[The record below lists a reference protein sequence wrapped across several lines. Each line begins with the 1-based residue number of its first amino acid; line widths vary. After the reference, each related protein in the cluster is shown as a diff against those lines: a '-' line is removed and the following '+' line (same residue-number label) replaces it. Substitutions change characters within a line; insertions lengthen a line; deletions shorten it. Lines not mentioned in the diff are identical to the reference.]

1 MEKTLR
7 SFSPKP
13 HRTPS
18 RRRLIVVATV
28 LLALCGACVMTPFHP
43 ATARAA
49 GQSRDLSK
57 RRAMADAA
65 LAKRRTSPQRASAET
80 LGTPPQRMSE
90 SAIRQIQ
97 AMQAEKAA
105 RTPKQRK
112 MDSQLL
118 YAMRMAQGKE
128 VAPGVAKLHSEI
140 EISNGMTRVSVR
152 AAVTD
157 ATLALV
163 KNLGGEVIRS
173 FAFAKTIEANMPIN
187 QLEALAADERVI
199 FIAPPSKPILNRAES
214 PAPAPVV
221 TPTPTLSAIP
231 SVAERQARVRGRV
244 LNAMSA
250 VKGAQGTPA
259 NAITIPAIR
268 AATAEGDIRHRARAA
283 RTTFNVDGAGL
294 KIGILSDSFNTLNG
308 LVNDVLSGDLPGPG
322 NPNGFTTPVRFAG
335 SGDLRNIP
343 SGVDGTDE
351 GRAMAQIIHS
361 VAPGAQLFFATASN
375 SIEDFA
381 NNILALRGIS
391 PDPGP
396 FGNVPD
402 GGCDIIVDD
411 IFYLVETGLHDGQ
424 SGTVISPF
432 NMAIVNQAVADVT
445 ANGAL
450 YFSSAGNSGN
460 VNDGTGGAWEGDFT
474 SAGPAPEPLSIR
486 GDALNWTPDAVT
498 PTPFNQIQ
506 SNTFFSNLTLQW
518 SDPLGAST
526 NDYDVFIF
534 DPTGTNLFFAS
545 ENIQDGTSPQDPFE
559 AIFGLPGTLLVIVRN
574 TGSAARYLS
583 LSSNRGLLQF
593 ATPGQTRGHAATPGA
608 IGVAATPTSF
618 TFEGSPV
625 TAGPAF
631 PSPFAS
637 GNAVETFSSDGPRRS
652 FFAPDGTPLGNGR
665 LTVADGGGVVRQK
678 PDVTA
683 ADGVPTTLGRVLNP
697 FFGTSAAAPH
707 ACAIAALVKAAFIKN
722 GTPNPTPAQ
731 IRAILQNTAADI
743 EAPGPDR
750 DSGFGILQAFQAVQA
765 TGLPGGAG
773 IDFGD
778 ANVVEAVGGNQ
789 NGFVEPGETANLTLR
804 LTNVG
809 VAGATGVSA
818 TISTSA
824 PGVRITTPT
833 QSYGSIAPNGG
844 AANAAP
850 FVFALE
856 PTAACGDIIFTATVN
871 FSGGAT
877 GATSRAIRFRVPTG
891 RSRFTVSNVVGLTP
905 PPNPLYVARNAMQ
918 NGILVVSELAN
929 ACGAPKPNLGSFDS
943 VPTPVDVYTV
953 MNNGP
958 ARCVTV
964 SLQPALVNGPPTGGA
979 LLVATAYRSFNPVVP
994 TLGYLG
1000 DAGDF
1005 AAPIAQP
1012 ATSPLSFSFVAPANA
1027 PFTITVVDVSNLA
1040 PDPANRYTLTVSG
1053 FSQCQAGGGS
1063 PVNVNNQTSL
1073 VTAPNPQ
1080 VSAPTC
1086 GAQGYAND
1094 LIVNGTLTNVGATP
1108 LQNVSFQVAELM
1120 EADGTPPAQPFRL
1133 LSASGATCTSGGI
1146 VGAIQPLTTPTT
1158 LAPGQSAPVQFRI
1171 ALPSLRRFRFRLNV
1185 LANVGTT
1192 ASATSAQ
1199 SVAPP
1204 LNLDVKFDATRKA
1217 TVTAPAASVAT
1228 KR

>member
-7 SFSPKP
+7 SSSPKP

-18 RRRLIVVATV
+18 RRRLIVIATV
-28 LLALCGACVMTPFHP
+28 LLALFGACVIAPFQP
-43 ATARAA
+43 TTARAA
-49 GQSRDLSK
+49 GQSRDMSK

-80 LGTPPQRMSE
+80 LGNPPQSLSA

-97 AMQAEKAA
+97 AMQSEKAA
-105 RTPKQRK
+105 RTPAQRK

-187 QLEALAADERVI
+187 QLEALAADGRVI
-199 FIAPPSKPILNRAES
+199 FIAPPSKPILNRAKS
-214 PAPAPVV
+214 LAPAPVV

-231 SVAERQARVRGRV
+231 SVAERQARIRGRV
-244 LNAMSA
+244 LNAMA
-250 VKGAQGTPA
+250 ALKGAQGAPA
-259 NAITIPAIR
+259 NAIAIPAIR

-283 RTTFNVDGAGL
+283 RTAFNVDGAGL

-308 LVNDVLSGDLPGPG
+308 LANDVLSGDLPGPG

-335 SGDLRNIP
+335 SGDLRNL
-343 SGVDGTDE
+343 SGTDE

-391 PDPGP
+391 PDPGS

-474 SAGPAPEPLSIR
+474 SAGPAPGPLSIR
-486 GDALNWTPDAVT
+486 GDALNWTPGAAT
-498 PTPFNQIQ
+498 PSPFNQIQ
-506 SNTFFSNLTLQW
+506 SNFFTSLVTLQW

-526 NDYDVFIF
+526 NDYDVFTF
-534 DPTGTNLFFAS
+534 DSTGTSLFFAS

-559 AIFGLPGTLLVIVRN
+559 STIGLPGALLVIVRN
-574 TGSAARYLS
+574 TGSAARHLS
-583 LSSNRGLLQF
+583 LSTNGGLLQF

-618 TFEGSPV
+618 TFEGAPV

-631 PSPFAS
+631 PAPFAS

-683 ADGVPTTLGRVLNP
+683 ADGVPTTLGSLLNP

-722 GTPNPTPAQ
+722 GNPNPTPAQ

-809 VAGATGVSA
+809 VVGATGVSA

-833 QSYGSIAPNGG
+833 QSYGSIAPNG
-844 AANAAP
+844 AATNAAP

-856 PTAACGDIIFTATVN
+856 PTAACGDITFTATVN
-871 FSGGAT
+871 FSGGTT
-877 GATSRAIRFRVPTG
+877 GATSRAIRFRVSTG

-905 PPNPLYVARNAMQ
+905 PPNPLYTASNAIQ
-918 NGILVVSELAN
+918 NGVLNPSGVTN
-929 ACGAPKPNLGSFDS
+929 ACGASKPNPGSLDFI
-943 VPTPVDVYTV
+943 PTPVDVYTV

-964 SLQPALVNGPPTGGA
+964 SLQPPLFNNLDPNSVSTF
-979 LLVATAYRSFNPVVP
+979 LVATAYQSFNPAVP

-1012 ATSPLSFSFVAPANA
+1012 ATSPFSFSFIAPANA
-1027 PFTITVVDVSNLA
+1027 PFTITVADFNVATN
-1040 PDPANRYTLTVSG
+1040 PANRYTLTVSG
-1053 FSQCQAGGGS
+1053 FSQCQAGGGA

-1108 LQNVSFQVAELM
+1108 LQNVSFQVVELM

-1158 LAPGQSAPVQFRI
+1158 LAPGQSAPIQFRI

-1185 LANVGTT
+1185 LANVGMT
-1192 ASATSAQ
+1192 ASATSAP
-1199 SVAPP
+1199 SVTQP